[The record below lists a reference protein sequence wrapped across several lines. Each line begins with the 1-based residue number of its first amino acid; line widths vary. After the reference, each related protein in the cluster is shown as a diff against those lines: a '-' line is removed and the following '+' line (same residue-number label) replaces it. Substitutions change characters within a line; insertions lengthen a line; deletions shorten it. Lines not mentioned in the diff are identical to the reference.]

1 MQNSYI
7 SNGDANLHWLLLQIE
22 NSSCTFPKNR
32 WICQIRPQ
40 AIIADSR
47 HQMSNWI
54 TTRVSFSPKYAIS
67 ISFQYSRKT
76 LKHVKSNIQWHIFTR
91 NIFIY
96 SWQHDFI
103 DIFRYFFNG
112 SPSRRLQR
120 TLSIHFI
127 LWQAVGPGGRAL
139 PIGTNVIPMCDTR
152 DDPRDNFDYIK
163 ARDRRQD
170 LSLTWYIN

>member
-76 LKHVKSNIQWHIFTR
+76 LKHVKSNIQWHIFTK

-103 DIFRYFFNG
+103 DIFSIIFQRIPFLEDCKELYQFTLYCG
-112 SPSRRLQR
+112 RLWDLEEERCLSVR
-120 TLSIHFI
+120 TSYLCVTPAMTLEII
-127 LWQAVGPGGRAL
+127 LT
-139 PIGTNVIPMCDTR
+139 I
-152 DDPRDNFDYIK
+152 
-163 ARDRRQD
+163 
-170 LSLTWYIN
+170 